1 MTEELK
7 ELYNHLCKICRN
19 LPEKNYY
26 IDDHNFYALK
36 DEDENDD
43 NLEYPYINF
52 TYHEENEE
60 FIYVYDWWGFTFQY
74 IVDDAYFD
82 VSYEFHC
89 GGTSEDIHN
98 LEEFKS
104 FINKLKILLEDPKSS
119 CVCNFE
125 IFNI

>member
-7 ELYNHLCKICRN
+7 ELYNHLCKKCRN
-19 LPEKNYY
+19 LPEKNYS
-26 IDDHNFYALK
+26 IEDHNFYVLK

-43 NLEYPYINF
+43 NFEYPYISF

-60 FIYVYDWWGFTFQY
+60 FDVYDWWGFTFQY
-74 IVDDAYFD
+74 IVDDDYFE
-82 VSYEFHC
+82 VRYEVHC
-89 GGTSEDIHN
+89 GDIQEDIHN

-104 FINKLKILLEDPKSS
+104 FINKLKITLEDPKSV